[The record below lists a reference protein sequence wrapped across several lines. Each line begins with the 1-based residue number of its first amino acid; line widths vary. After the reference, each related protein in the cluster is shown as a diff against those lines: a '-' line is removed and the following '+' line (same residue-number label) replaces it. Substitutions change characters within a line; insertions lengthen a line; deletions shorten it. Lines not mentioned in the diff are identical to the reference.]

1 MTIEE
6 AGKQIESAVN
16 AYGVSA
22 VAMIDRI
29 LDQVRSEI
37 GQEAV
42 NALIEDHDLELR
54 FNITP
59 GDADFGA
66 D

>member
-1 MTIEE
+1 MTQEE
-6 AGKQIESAVN
+6 AGKQIESAI
-16 AYGVSA
+16 AAHGTA
-22 VAMIDRI
+22 AAAMIDRI
-29 LDQVRSEI
+29 LDQVKSEI

-59 GDADFGA
+59 GEWDFGS

>member
-1 MTIEE
+1 MTQDE
-6 AGKQIESAVN
+6 AGAQIESAIN
-16 AYGVSA
+16 AYGPSA
-22 VAMIDRI
+22 AVMIERI

-54 FNITP
+54 YNITP
-59 GDADFGA
+59 GDADFGGG
-66 D
+66 

>member
-1 MTIEE
+1 MTREE
-6 AGKQIESAVN
+6 AGNQIESTINSYGHSAAV
-16 AYGVSA
+16 
-22 VAMIDRI
+22 MIERI

-42 NALIEDHDLELR
+42 NALIEDYDLELR
-54 FNITP
+54 YNITP
-59 GDADFGA
+59 GDADFGS

>member
-1 MTIEE
+1 MTQEE
-6 AGKQIESAVN
+6 AGKQIESAIH
-16 AYGVSA
+16 AYGPAAA
-22 VAMIDRI
+22 VMIERI
-29 LDQVRSEI
+29 LDQVKSEI

-42 NALIEDHDLELR
+42 NLLIEDHDLELR
-54 FNITP
+54 YNITP

>member
-1 MTIEE
+1 
-6 AGKQIESAVN
+6 
-16 AYGVSA
+16 
-22 VAMIDRI
+22 MIDRI
-29 LDQVRSEI
+29 LDQVKSEI

-59 GDADFGA
+59 GEWDFGS